1 MNKVEK
7 ITEEIHK
14 LENDYAEI
22 LACGG
27 NTKTLNFLWNQIK
40 DLRNQLAILSATTS
54 HGGRNIS
61 DAT

>member
-7 ITEEIHK
+7 ITEEIQK

-22 LACGG
+22 LAYGG
-27 NTKTLNFLWNQIK
+27 NAKTLNFIWNQIK
-40 DLRNQLAILSATTS
+40 DLRDQLSILSATTS
-54 HGGRNIS
+54 QGGRNIS